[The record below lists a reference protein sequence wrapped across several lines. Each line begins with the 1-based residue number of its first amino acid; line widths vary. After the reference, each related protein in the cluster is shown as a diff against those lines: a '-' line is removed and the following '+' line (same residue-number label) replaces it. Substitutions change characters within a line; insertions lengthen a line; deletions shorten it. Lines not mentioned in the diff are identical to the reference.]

1 MKTVSF
7 YIERDNLEKRSA
19 VCIFVFLEIGFFYK
33 ILLYKCRYVHNNALN
48 YAKKYLTD
56 KTQASNLIFFGDEF
70 VPCNTAIT
78 FCFDYILITIHL
90 FTFLFFNLSLDK
102 HKNVFSSLQRWTD
115 NIHCNSVEFCPCPCQ
130 WMHTRQSKKKTY
142 MELRGR
148 NPNVLTDVQEVFS

>member
-1 MKTVSF
+1 M
-7 YIERDNLEKRSA
+7 
-19 VCIFVFLEIGFFYK
+19 
-33 ILLYKCRYVHNNALN
+33 
-48 YAKKYLTD
+48 
-56 KTQASNLIFFGDEF
+56 IFFGDEF

-130 WMHTRQSKKKTY
+130 CMHTRQSKKKTY

-148 NPNVLTDVQEVFS
+148 NPNVLTDVQEVFSESQYCQTHFYPNVNVSLVNTEISMKMSCTQPVTPNMNNHYLNH